1 MPLPTVNV
9 KAVPQFWQLPLA
21 MLLERLTSSPDGLS
35 NAPAII
41 NGPSYA
47 GKAFFQDLR
56 MALRDLSN
64 S

>member
-9 KAVPQFWQLPLA
+9 KAVPPFWQLPLA
-21 MLLERLTSSPDGLS
+21 TLLERLTPSSDGLS